1 MMLVLQCVGSMPATA
16 DLAEEMNAVLA
27 KVDAVAAQEV
37 EEDDT
42 LSEEGS
48 PGAVRR
54 LSGGSE
60 KAQVLEVARECIK
73 AAALDATIGQLTV
86 RIAGPSLANV
96 SFIVCV
102 LRAIMTASA
111 AAEIPVSIALED
123 PAPTGGRPGV
133 AVIEVLHT
141 EEDAW
146 TSSLS
151 LAHRRAA
158 LLESLDLFPDEDLK
172 FIEEEVLAF
181 VADPSRVSP
190 RIRLVLQAL
199 DAARR
204 TPDLEDAVSRVLEQ
218 AAQMRDVAAHALDF
232 SYLVDIDH
240 LTSTASMR
248 FQLSSDEE
256 VPETLATIRL
266 VLESC
271 VESGATL
278 LSIELWDGDKSV
290 VVAVS
295 PVEGNSAAVKLSV
308 VDPRCAV
315 RVGAWGD
322 TTSPPR
328 AEAPGDIAAGWGP
341 EDQHEGGVV
350 EQRMLNCSMEAHAE
364 EIPRRVH
371 VVLQALGA
379 AARSPDLEAEVA
391 RVNEAAKRSALTQQ
405 ALDFSYLV
413 DLDESEQT
421 ATLRFD
427 LSTDDKV
434 PETLAV
440 IRLVLEACVEA
451 GASLLSIQLV
461 DGSHAA
467 VIVHVCPESGAASL
481 VGRAGLALETL
492 SETSDAPTAHYEGAA
507 MATLDAF
514 VQLSQDELDEKEGKC
529 EELLFSLAHVVLE
542 VPSQRER
549 GAEAASALAA
559 QRTRVYDATM
569 ALLEVPAGERD
580 LRTLRIVQLHVK
592 RLLSLCRASH

>member
-1 MMLVLQCVGSMPATA
+1 MG
-16 DLAEEMNAVLA
+16 DDA
-27 KVDAVAAQEV
+27 K
-37 EEDDT
+37 
-42 LSEEGS
+42 S
-48 PGAVRR
+48 
-54 LSGGSE
+54 
-60 KAQVLEVARECIK
+60 
-73 AAALDATIGQLTV
+73 
-86 RIAGPSLANV
+86 
-96 SFIVCV
+96 
-102 LRAIMTASA
+102 
-111 AAEIPVSIALED
+111 
-123 PAPTGGRPGV
+123 
-133 AVIEVLHT
+133 
-141 EEDAW
+141 
-146 TSSLS
+146 
-151 LAHRRAA
+151 
-158 LLESLDLFPDEDLK
+158 
-172 FIEEEVLAF
+172 
-181 VADPSRVSP
+181 
-190 RIRLVLQAL
+190 
-199 DAARR
+199 
-204 TPDLEDAVSRVLEQ
+204 
-218 AAQMRDVAAHALDF
+218 
-232 SYLVDIDH
+232 
-240 LTSTASMR
+240 
-248 FQLSSDEE
+248 
-256 VPETLATIRL
+256 
-266 VLESC
+266 
-271 VESGATL
+271 
-278 LSIELWDGDKSV
+278 
-290 VVAVS
+290 
-295 PVEGNSAAVKLSV
+295 
-308 VDPRCAV
+308 
-315 RVGAWGD
+315 
-322 TTSPPR
+322 

-507 MATLDAF
+507 MATLDASGAAMATLDAF

-569 ALLEVPAGERD
+569 ALLEV
-580 LRTLRIVQLHVK
+580 
-592 RLLSLCRASH
+592 

>member
-1 MMLVLQCVGSMPATA
+1 MDGHRSMPATA

-111 AAEIPVSIALED
+111 ALEIPASAAAEIPVSIALED

-172 FIEEEVLAF
+172 FIEEEVLAFVADPSRVSPRIRLFVLAF

-295 PVEGNSAAVKLSV
+295 PVEGNSAGEFLS
-308 VDPRCAV
+308 
-315 RVGAWGD
+315 
-322 TTSPPR
+322 S
-328 AEAPGDIAAGWGP
+328 AP
-341 EDQHEGGVV
+341 
-350 EQRMLNCSMEAHAE
+350 
-364 EIPRRVH
+364 
-371 VVLQALGA
+371 
-379 AARSPDLEAEVA
+379 
-391 RVNEAAKRSALTQQ
+391 
-405 ALDFSYLV
+405 
-413 DLDESEQT
+413 
-421 ATLRFD
+421 
-427 LSTDDKV
+427 
-434 PETLAV
+434 
-440 IRLVLEACVEA
+440 
-451 GASLLSIQLV
+451 
-461 DGSHAA
+461 
-467 VIVHVCPESGAASL
+467 
-481 VGRAGLALETL
+481 
-492 SETSDAPTAHYEGAA
+492 
-507 MATLDAF
+507 
-514 VQLSQDELDEKEGKC
+514 
-529 EELLFSLAHVVLE
+529 
-542 VPSQRER
+542 
-549 GAEAASALAA
+549 
-559 QRTRVYDATM
+559 
-569 ALLEVPAGERD
+569 
-580 LRTLRIVQLHVK
+580 
-592 RLLSLCRASH
+592 